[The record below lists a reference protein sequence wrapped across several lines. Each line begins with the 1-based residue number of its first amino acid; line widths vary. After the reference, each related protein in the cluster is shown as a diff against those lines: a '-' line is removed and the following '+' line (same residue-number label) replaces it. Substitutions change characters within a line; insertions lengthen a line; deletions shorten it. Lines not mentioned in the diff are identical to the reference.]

1 MAMSWNGLGYNGLR
15 VVVTGCASGM
25 GEATARILGELGA
38 DVIAVDVKRPT
49 VPHVAFHETDLR
61 DPAAIDATV
70 AAIAGSCTGAGD
82 GADGGAGGRPV
93 ARLFNCAGVPHTLGP
108 LDCMLINY
116 VGLRYLTDQLL
127 PHIVDGGAIAT
138 ISSDAGMGYLANMAT
153 VGELLAIS
161 DPHEA
166 RAWCESHPKEI
177 REGYS
182 FSKECLIVWTMRTA
196 VAWGE
201 QRRIRTNCIAPG
213 PTNTAFMVPTV
224 AELGQAY
231 FDAFP
236 YPTLGRMATATEQA
250 WPLVLLNSEVMGV
263 VSGTVLYTDQA
274 LAAGVFTGTLQLP
287 TP

>member
-1 MAMSWNGLGYNGLR
+1 MAMSWNGLGYEGLR

-38 DVIAVDVKRPT
+38 EVVAVDVTRPT
-49 VPHVAFHETDLR
+49 VPHAAYHETDLR

-70 AAIAGSCTGAGD
+70 AAIAAGE
-82 GADGGAGGRPV
+82 PV
-93 ARLFNCAGVPHTLGP
+93 ARLFNCAGIPHTFGP
-108 LDCMLINY
+108 LDCMLVNY
-116 VGLRYLTDQLL
+116 VGLRYLTDELL
-127 PHIVDGGAIAT
+127 PHIVDGGAVAT
-138 ISSDAGMGYLANMAT
+138 ISSGAGMGYLANMAT

-166 RAWCESHPKEI
+166 RAWCEAHPKEI

-182 FSKECLIVWTMRTA
+182 FSKECLIVWTMQTA

-213 PTNTAFMVPTV
+213 PTDTAFMVPTV
-224 AELGQAY
+224 AELGRAY

-250 WPLVLLNSEVMGV
+250 WPLVLLSSEVMGV
-263 VSGTVLYTDQA
+263 VSGTVLYSDQGM
-274 LAAGVFTGTLQLP
+274 AAGFFTGTLQLP